1 MFFLK
6 KFLDAF
12 FNMEALVPAKYRL
25 GSLPDGRQA
34 FRVVLNMAIPS
45 IAEMVFMSLIGSI
58 DTIMVG
64 QLGAN
69 ALAAVALPAQPRM
82 IMLSVF
88 FALNVGVTAIVARR
102 KGEQRRDAAN
112 LTLRNAIM
120 LVAFIALIIMALGLM
135 LAEPRM
141 RLAGGNTNTP
151 DDAEVLKGAVTYF
164 SIMAWSLPVS
174 AISMCINAALRGV
187 GNTKITMQVNMIS
200 NIVNVVFNYLLIGG
214 KLGFPRL
221 EIAGAA
227 IASVIGIAAGALLSL
242 WVVVQGKDTY
252 LHISKKDSW
261 RLMYPQ

>member
-1 MFFLK
+1 MIVLYTKGGMFFLK
-6 KFLDAF
+6 KFIDAF
-12 FNMEALVPAKYRL
+12 FNMEALVPVKYRK
-25 GSLPDGRQA
+25 GPLPDGRHA

-120 LVAFIALIIMALGLM
+120 LVAFIALIIMVLGLVF
-135 LAEPRM
+135 AEPLM

-200 NIVNVVFNYLLIGG
+200 NIVNVIFNYLLIGG
-214 KLGFPRL
+214 KFGFPRL
-221 EIAGAA
+221 EVAGAA

-242 WVVVQGKDTY
+242 WVVVQGKDKY
-252 LHISKKDSW
+252 LHLSK
-261 RLMYPQ
+261 